1 MATSGVTTAPPRV
14 TREAEHTEHERP
26 GPPHEEGHGEHDH
39 GEEKGAEGKG
49 KQSKAK
55 KFFDDHK
62 LAIISVLV
70 GIAGI
75 VLFLVMRSKSSSAS
89 TAGTGTTPNPA
100 AVGPGGVPGG
110 GGTGTLWPGTITP
123 GAPGAPGPTGPAG
136 APGPTGAPAPAGAPG
151 PSAVLPASVPSSPK
165 AAANTPQPAKP
176 GSAAMIANQIITAE
190 SQTGQGQSVVSSLE
204 AGAINPKG
212 ITATPQQLAQA
223 SNAAL
228 LAQANGGTPAVSPA
242 QAEANPY
249 SAGFV
254 NVGGEWVPLNNP
266 TSAQVIASTNNPNF
280 GSQALPSPS
289 SPAGRVPGGTI
300 AQTPQYGAYRSSP
313 ARPQTRTVR
322 HTTTRSN
329 PGHPGTRAVVSRP
342 RAAAGHNFA
351 RP

>member
-1 MATSGVTTAPPRV
+1 
-14 TREAEHTEHERP
+14 
-26 GPPHEEGHGEHDH
+26 
-39 GEEKGAEGKG
+39 
-49 KQSKAK
+49 
-55 KFFDDHK
+55 
-62 LAIISVLV
+62 
-70 GIAGI
+70 
-75 VLFLVMRSKSSSAS
+75 
-89 TAGTGTTPNPA
+89 
-100 AVGPGGVPGG
+100 
-110 GGTGTLWPGTITP
+110 
-123 GAPGAPGPTGPAG
+123 
-136 APGPTGAPAPAGAPG
+136 
-151 PSAVLPASVPSSPK
+151 
-165 AAANTPQPAKP
+165 
-176 GSAAMIANQIITAE
+176 MIANQLITAE

-280 GSQALPSPS
+280 GSQARPSPS

-329 PGHPGTRAVVSRP
+329 PGHPGTRAAVHRTAP
-342 RAAAGHNFA
+342 RTTLGHN
-351 RP
+351 RLT

>member
-1 MATSGVTTAPPRV
+1 MAETTAP
-14 TREAEHTEHERP
+14 AQEHQEHPE
-26 GPPHEEGHGEHDH
+26 HGHLAQEHQEHHGAH

-89 TAGTGTTPNPA
+89 LGTGTTGNPA
-100 AVGPGGVPGG
+100 GTGPSSIPGG

-123 GAPGAPGPTGPAG
+123 GAPGAPGPAGPAGPAGATGATGPAG
-136 APGPTGAPAPAGAPG
+136 PAGPAEIVTL
-151 PSAVLPASVPSSPK
+151 ANLPATQNPSSPK
-165 AAANTPQPAKP
+165 AAANTPR
-176 GSAAMIANQIITAE
+176 AAAP
-190 SQTGQGQSVVSSLE
+190 SPL
-204 AGAINPKG
+204 
-212 ITATPQQLAQA
+212 ATYLAQNQTALVAMNRAA
-223 SNAAL
+223 SQPVTVRP
-228 LAQANGGTPAVSPA
+228 AQVTRYVTPTPLGRVTTTTTAPAVTLQRA
-242 QAEANPY
+242 T
-249 SAGFV
+249 
-254 NVGGEWVPLNNP
+254 L
-266 TSAQVIASTNNPNF
+266 
-280 GSQALPSPS
+280 SPS
-289 SPAGRVPGGTI
+289 NQMAGKALGAAYQRSRELTRTTTTAPPALSGKNPMAGK
-300 AQTPQYGAYRSSP
+300 ALGAAYSHT

-329 PGHPGTRAVVSRP
+329 PGHPPTRAVVSQP